1 MRVSKMGCEE
11 ASVMMAMAWV
21 RGKTLTKQ
29 KAEQDIIAVSK
40 FEEKKY
46 GSSTDTSAQDTAR
59 RILKGYFK
67 YDRWVVA
74 PIVSPNDIIR
84 ELNKG
89 KIAIVPVNGRALKNP
104 YYKPPGPRYHM
115 LVIIGY
121 DSTTKQFITNDPGT
135 RRGRVSVWKESAFQA
150 LRDYPSGEH
159 QPIAVKKKFVILLK
173 NKPLYRPMCLC
184 SPNFRVLLD

>member
-1 MRVSKMGCEE
+1 
-11 ASVMMAMAWV
+11 MMAMAWV

-135 RRGRVSVWKESAFQA
+135 RRGAGYRYGRNRLFQA

-159 QPIAVKKKFVILLK
+159 QPIAVKKKFAIFIEK
-173 NKPLYRPMCLC
+173 
-184 SPNFRVLLD
+184 